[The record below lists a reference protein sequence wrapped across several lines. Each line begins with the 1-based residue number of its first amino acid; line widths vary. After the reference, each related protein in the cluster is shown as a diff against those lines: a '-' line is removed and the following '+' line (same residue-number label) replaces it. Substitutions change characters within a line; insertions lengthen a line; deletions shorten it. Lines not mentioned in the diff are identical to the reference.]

1 MRAKHKTWVCTI
13 CSQSFTRNSSA
24 KRHDINLHEGN
35 ADYVRY
41 IDYEIGRIQGKYY
54 QNDPALYKKKSF
66 NYNNLNLH
74 TSKQSLNI
82 SSERTKLSLDDHKY
96 FNLNSFSYS
105 NNDESSQTASFF
117 DKSEEIMKI
126 VNQINNIAK
135 DVWPESLIKLATIWL
150 LMPYLFN
157 SPHPK
162 ATVEEYLNAFK
173 EITERK
179 RLSNLS

>member
-1 MRAKHKTWVCTI
+1 
-13 CSQSFTRNSSA
+13 
-24 KRHDINLHEGN
+24 
-35 ADYVRY
+35 
-41 IDYEIGRIQGKYY
+41 
-54 QNDPALYKKKSF
+54 
-66 NYNNLNLH
+66 
-74 TSKQSLNI
+74 
-82 SSERTKLSLDDHKY
+82 
-96 FNLNSFSYS
+96 
-105 NNDESSQTASFF
+105 
-117 DKSEEIMKI
+117 MKI